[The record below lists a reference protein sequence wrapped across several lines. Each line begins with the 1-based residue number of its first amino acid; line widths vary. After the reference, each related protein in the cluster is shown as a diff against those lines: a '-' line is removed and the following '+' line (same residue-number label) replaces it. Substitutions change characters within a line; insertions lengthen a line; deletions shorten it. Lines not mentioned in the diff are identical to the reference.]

1 LKHIFHGE
9 VPPASGLRPAGR
21 FASQAEA
28 EQQQQHSAAGKAD
41 NNWKFFEPSEAAA
54 L

>member
-1 LKHIFHGE
+1 MAKCL
-9 VPPASGLRPAGR
+9 PPLGSARPADLR
-21 FASQAEA
+21 QAET